1 MIAYLEGKILKKED
15 DRIVLLVQ
23 QVGYEILIP
32 ANVSAAI
39 QGMKLGDE
47 LALHIY
53 HYQTE
58 RQPKTVLIGF
68 IEDLEKEFFQQFLTV
83 EAIGPLK
90 AVKALTIPV
99 GEFALAIET
108 RNVAALKRL
117 KGIGERM
124 ARKIVATLEGKV
136 GKYAQ
141 ADQDQQI
148 PIAEAQLTASAR
160 FSQEV
165 IEVLTHQLGYKKTEA
180 QQMVTESL
188 KRNPAIET
196 AEELFDE
203 VFKNVPTT

>member
-1 MIAYLEGKILKKED
+1 M
-15 DRIVLLVQ
+15 LVQ

-39 QGMKLGDE
+39 QGMNLGDE

-58 RQPKTVLIGF
+58 RQPKPVLIGF

-108 RNVAALKRL
+108 RDVAALKRL

-136 GKYAQ
+136 GQYAL
-141 ADQDQQI
+141 AVPDQQA
-148 PIAEAQLTASAR
+148 PFTEAEVMTSDK
-160 FSQEV
+160 FSHEV
-165 IEVLTHQLGYKKTEA
+165 IDVLIQQLGYKKTEA
-180 QQMVTESL
+180 QQMVSACL
-188 KRNPAIET
+188 KRNPGIDS

-203 VFKNVPTT
+203 VLKSAPTT